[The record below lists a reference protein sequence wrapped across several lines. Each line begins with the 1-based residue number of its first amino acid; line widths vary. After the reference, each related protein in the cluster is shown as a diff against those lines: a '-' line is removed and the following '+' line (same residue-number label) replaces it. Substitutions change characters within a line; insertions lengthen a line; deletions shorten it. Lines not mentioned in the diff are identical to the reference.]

1 MKRSTFLKS
10 AALAGAGLTAGC
22 GREEALPESAK
33 AAVGPVLTEEFD
45 YEANTAIR
53 MGEQIEKCAASSG
66 SHAIQAL
73 KRIEA
78 LDRQGPKLR
87 AVIATNPN
95 ALRDA
100 EKSHASLAELLP
112 VSKLAHNQLPHPIF
126 GLPILVKD
134 NLDTADMPTT
144 AGSLALEGSIPPRDS
159 FVVARLKEAG
169 LVILGKTN
177 LSEWANFRGQ
187 RSISGWSGLGGQT
200 LNPHCLDRSPSGSS
214 SGSAAAVAAGYVP
227 FAVGTETNGS
237 IVSPASACGIVGI
250 KPTVG
255 LVSRAGIIPISASQ
269 DTAGPMAC
277 TVADAAA
284 LLAMMLGV
292 DERDPATERLGD
304 RADAL
309 RSALL
314 SPQAVTGAKLGIAR
328 ELFQMHPLVDPV
340 FEKAITALRE
350 MGAEVVDPIDLPST
364 SELSRADYTVMIFEY
379 KAGLNAYFASLG
391 PDARI
396 KNIDDLIAFNE
407 REAARELWLFGQ
419 ERLIEAAAK
428 GPLTDPD
435 YLAAKDHC
443 RAWSEKIDAV
453 MDEHDLDAI
462 VAPTNGPAATLD
474 PLYGDR
480 GMGGCSTYAAVAG
493 LPHITVPCGDV
504 FGLPIGLSFFG
515 RAWSEPLLVNIALA
529 FEEKT
534 KALRAPRFLSMM
546 GMPD

>member
-10 AALAGAGLTAGC
+10 VALAGAGLSAAGC
-22 GREEALPESAK
+22 GRERKEEATVAP
-33 AAVGPVLTEEFD
+33 EEFD
-45 YEANTAIR
+45 FEANTASLLNKA
-53 MGEQIEKCAASSG
+53 IEKG
-66 SHAIQAL
+66 ETTPVLLTKEAL
-73 KRIEA
+73 KRIES

-87 AVIATNPN
+87 AVIATNPK
-95 ALRDA
+95 ALEQA
-100 EKSHASLAELLP
+100 KSPASGLP
-112 VSKLAHNQLPHPIF
+112 V
-126 GLPILVKD
+126 LVKD
-134 NLDTADMPTT
+134 NLDTVDMPTT
-144 AGSLALEGSIPPRDS
+144 AGSLALEGSIPLRDS
-159 FVVARLKEAG
+159 FVVGRLKEAG
-169 LVILGKTN
+169 LVIVGKTN

-269 DTAGPMAC
+269 DTAGPMAR
-277 TVADAAA
+277 TVTDAAA
-284 LLAMMLGV
+284 LLAMMLGI
-292 DERDPATERLGD
+292 DENDPATENQREHAGSHRD
-304 RADAL
+304 
-309 RSALL
+309 ALL
-314 SPQAVTGAKLGIAR
+314 SPTAQAGAKLGIAR

-340 FEKAITALRE
+340 FEKAIAAMRE
-350 MGAEVVDPIDLPST
+350 MGADVVDPIELPPTRDLA
-364 SELSRADYTVMIFEY
+364 RADYTVMIYEY
-379 KAGLNAYFASLG
+379 KAGLNDYFAALG
-391 PDARI
+391 PDAKI
-396 KNIDDLIAFNE
+396 KNIDELIAFNE

-419 ERLIEAAAK
+419 ERLIEAASK

-453 MDEHDLDAI
+453 MDEHGLDAI

-474 PLYGDR
+474 LIYGDR
-480 GMGGCSTYAAVAG
+480 GMGGCATYAAVAG

-504 FGLPIGLSFFG
+504 FGLPVGLSFFG
-515 RAWSEPLLVNIALA
+515 RSWSEPLLVNIALA
-529 FEEKT
+529 FEQKT
-534 KALRAPRFLSMM
+534 QALRAPRFLSMV
-546 GMPD
+546 GIQV